1 MPVSPEPAG
10 SLHPGAQVADKEP
23 RSDGHA
29 PSLPSWLERRLS
41 LPWHFPIFSQ
51 HFTHSRDIVPVP
63 RGGGRT
69 ALPPR
74 AGSACASLL
83 HKSSGF
89 VQLLGQVWALE
100 LRQQRG
106 VIPATCAQE
115 CALSDSPP
123 GFSLFLFPSPPNQGS
138 ASPLGSPR
146 PRHPQRSI
154 SKVESSQIKWIQE
167 CSSMESEASVFWT
180 LKSSPAW
187 TGAIPCHSGKR
198 LR

>member
-1 MPVSPEPAG
+1 MDTLRVCLPGWSGAYLSPGISQFFHSTSHTAET
-10 SLHPGAQVADKEP
+10 
-23 RSDGHA
+23 
-29 PSLPSWLERRLS
+29 LS
-41 LPWHFPIFSQ
+41 LFH
-51 HFTHSRDIVPVP
+51 
-63 RGGGRT
+63 GGVGRT

-167 CSSMESEASVFWT
+167 CSPMESEASVIWT

-187 TGAIPCHSGKR
+187 TGAIPCHSGKW